1 MKITQRLLERPASPV
16 FICDVSPPRGSDPAL
31 LEPLRGLN
39 ADFLSVA
46 YNPGRS
52 VRVNSVAAA
61 HWLKRETGADVAFTI
76 ATRDMNRV
84 ATQSLLL
91 GAQLLGLENV
101 IVVRGDDFS
110 ARELESTRAVHD
122 FTPTGLIRAVGA
134 MNEGRDH
141 RGLRL
146 RGPTGICVGATIDLG
161 RGIERE
167 ARLTHRK
174 AEAGAQFF
182 VSQPTFDTA
191 EPLRF
196 LARYA
201 ELYGEL
207 AAPVFHGVPVMAAG
221 SLALAPVPQWLAD
234 DLAAGRSG
242 SDVAAQMVSE
252 YMDAGIR
259 AFYLVPPIL
268 RAGRRDYDAAREVLG
283 QPWRRICPRG

>member
-1 MKITQRLLERPASPV
+1 MKITQKLLDSPDAPV

-31 LEPLRGLN
+31 LEPLRGLD

-52 VRVNSVAAA
+52 VRVNSVAVA
-61 HWLKRETGADVAFTI
+61 HWLERETGADAVFTI

-84 ATQSLLL
+84 AVQSLLL
-91 GAQLLGLENV
+91 GAQLLGIENV

-110 ARELESTRAVHD
+110 ARELESTNAVHD
-122 FTPTGLIRAVGA
+122 FTPTGLIRAIVA
-134 MNEGRDH
+134 MNRGRDH

-146 RGPTGICVGATIDLG
+146 RGPTDICVGATIDLG

-196 LARYA
+196 LERYA
-201 ELYGEL
+201 ELFGEL
-207 AAPVFHGVPVMAAG
+207 AAPIFHGVPVMATG
-221 SLALAPVPQWLAD
+221 SLALAPVPQRISD
-234 DLAAGRSG
+234 DLAAGRPG
-242 SDVAAQMVSE
+242 HDIAAQMVSE
-252 YMDAGIR
+252 YLDAGIR

-268 RAGRRDYDAAREVLG
+268 RAGRRDYDAARAVLER
-283 QPWRRICPRG
+283 WK